1 MQRTYSRS
9 FVLNCVV
16 GGEAFLLL
24 LATIWVHLAHIDLL
38 PLLMLK
44 DAWPILIGAASGVA
58 MSLSSLVIAKFA
70 RKYKDRFPF
79 LSGFDELVSTM
90 LQPLFK
96 EATPLD
102 IFLIAFSSGFCEEV
116 FFRGVLQTQLGL
128 VPAAVIFGLV
138 HCGGK
143 QYLIYV
149 IWAMLAGL
157 LFGVLLQVS
166 GGLWL
171 PITMHVVNNLVSITM
186 IRYQVGYTP
195 DSSSDADLE

>member
-44 DAWPILIGAASGVA
+44 DGWPILIGAAAGVA

-102 IFLIAFSSGFCEEV
+102 IFLIAFSK
-116 FFRGVLQTQLGL
+116 VLAEL
-128 VPAAVIFGLV
+128 
-138 HCGGK
+138 K
-143 QYLIYV
+143 
-149 IWAMLAGL
+149 
-157 LFGVLLQVS
+157 
-166 GGLWL
+166 
-171 PITMHVVNNLVSITM
+171 
-186 IRYQVGYTP
+186 
-195 DSSSDADLE
+195 